1 MLGVLLFLSCCL
13 IVGLTILSEAVFYT
27 EEQQSYAEEHY

>member
-1 MLGVLLFLSCCL
+1 MGVLLILGCCL

-27 EEQQSYAEEHY
+27 EEQQY